1 MLEVNSIEQVRDFV
15 RGATILGTGGGG
27 DPDEG
32 LRLLE
37 KVLMEGKN
45 IRLVNLSE
53 IGRESVLVVPYYV
66 GTIAPDAKTRKPVR
80 IQEPIKIAF
89 REMERI
95 LGRKISAVLASELGG
110 FNASL
115 ALYIGAYMDLPV
127 VDGDLLGRAAPELHQ
142 CTVHIFGIPMYPSV
156 IVSETGNKIVVYEYS
171 DIDDYEAIARYLSV
185 LSGRFAAVVDTP
197 LGIEGAE
204 KAVIKNTMSMCI
216 RVGEAVRIAR
226 GRKEDPV
233 EEVRKILSGW
243 KIFEGIVELYQHRD
257 EGGFLKGESIVKGVG
272 KYSGIKLKA
281 WIMNE
286 HLMAWIDNK
295 PVVMAPD
302 LIMFL
307 NDEGEGITNSEL
319 KEGMRVNVLASRAP
333 DIWRTENGLRYF
345 SPRRFGFDL
354 DYIPV
359 EELVGETT

>member
-1 MLEVNSIEQVRDFV
+1 MFEVSNIEQIRDFV

-37 KVLMEGKN
+37 KVFLEGKK
-45 IRLVNLSE
+45 IKLVNLSE
-53 IGRESVLVVPYYV
+53 IDKESVIVVPYYV
-66 GTIAPDAKTRKPVR
+66 GTIAPDAKTRKPIK

-110 FNASL
+110 FNAPL
-115 ALYIGAYMDLPV
+115 ALYMGAYMDLPV

-156 IVSETGNKIVVYEYS
+156 IVSETGNKVVVYEYS

-197 LGIEGAE
+197 LRIEDAE
-204 KAVIKNTMSMCI
+204 KAVVKNTLSMCI
-216 RVGEAVRIAR
+216 KVGEAVRIAR
-226 GRKEDPV
+226 GRRIDPV
-233 EEVRKILSGW
+233 EEVRKILDGW
-243 KIFEGIVELYQHRD
+243 RIFEGIVESYQYRD
-257 EGGFLKGESIVKGVG
+257 EKGFLRGEAIVKGAG
-272 KYSGIKLKA
+272 KYSGMKLRT

-286 HLMAWIDNK
+286 HLMAWIDGK

-319 KEGMRVNVLASRAP
+319 KEGMKVNVIASKAP
-333 DIWRTENGLRYF
+333 DMWRTENGLKYF
-345 SPRRFGFDL
+345 SPRRFGFDI
-354 DYIPV
+354 DYIPI
-359 EELVGETT
+359 EELVGKTK

>member
-1 MLEVNSIEQVRDFV
+1 MFEVNNIEQVRDFV

-27 DPDEG
+27 DPNEG

-37 KVLMEGKN
+37 KVLSEGKK
-45 IRLVNLSE
+45 IKLVSLSE
-53 IGRESVLVVPYYV
+53 IDKESIIVVPYYV

-115 ALYIGAYMDLPV
+115 ALYMGAYMDLPV

-142 CTVHIFGIPMYPSV
+142 CTVHIFGISMYPSV
-156 IVSETGNKIVVYEYS
+156 IVSETGNKVVIYEYS

-185 LSGRFAAVVDTP
+185 LSGRFVAVVDTP
-197 LGIEGAE
+197 LRIEDAE
-204 KAVIKNTMSMCI
+204 KAVIKNTMSICI
-216 RVGEAVRIAR
+216 KVGEAVRIAR
-226 GRKEDPV
+226 SKKIDPV
-233 EEVRKILSGW
+233 EEVRKILDGW
-243 KIFEGIVELYQHRD
+243 KIFEGIVESYQYRD
-257 EGGFLKGESIVKGVG
+257 EKGFLKGEAIVRGGG
-272 KYSGIKLKA
+272 KYSGMKLKT

-286 HLMAWIDNK
+286 HLMVWINDK

-319 KEGMRVNVLASRAP
+319 KEGMKVNVIASRAP
-333 DIWRTENGLRYF
+333 EVWRTENGLKYF
-345 SPRRFGFDL
+345 SPRRFGFDI
-354 DYIPV
+354 DYIPI
-359 EELVGETT
+359 EELVKGIT